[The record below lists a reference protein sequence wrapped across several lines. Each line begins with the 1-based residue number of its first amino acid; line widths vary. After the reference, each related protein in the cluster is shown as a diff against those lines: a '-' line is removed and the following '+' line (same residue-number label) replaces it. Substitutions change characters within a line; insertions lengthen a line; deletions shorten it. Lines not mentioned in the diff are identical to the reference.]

1 MIDPQL
7 IDHSHNEGISTAPPS
22 SQGLRLV
29 DGSYNSTLVG
39 LLENSERIEQESGS
53 SPSKSSTRDD
63 RVRPTTYNPVY
74 GLVEGVKRGSM
85 DWSTYKKCDEH
96 A

>member
-7 IDHSHNEGISTAPPS
+7 MDHSHSEQISTEPQF
-22 SQGLRLV
+22 SQGSELR
-29 DGSYNSTLVG
+29 DDSYSSTPTG
-39 LLENSERIEQESGS
+39 LLDNGEHIEQEGGS

-74 GLVEGVKRGSM
+74 GLVEGVKCGSM
-85 DWSTYKKCDEH
+85 DWSTCKNYDEH